1 MKGACY
7 HCGDEVIG
15 KGYFL
20 DEKVF
25 CCNGCK
31 GVYQLLKDNGLGDFY
46 TFESNAGV
54 KPSKETEHKYAFL
67 DVDSIR
73 QKFIDFEEGELT
85 RVTLFLPEIHCSSCI
100 YLLENLPK
108 IQEGVTG
115 CHINFSKREA
125 VISFYHT
132 QLPLSELAL
141 FLSKIGYPPNFGNRD
156 QSEKKIDKIF
166 MYKIGIAAFAFG
178 SIMLWSIPD
187 YAGVGDDNV
196 YFRSFTSYLS
206 LAVSIPVL
214 LFSAKD
220 YFISA
225 YKSLRYRSLNL
236 DVPITLGI
244 IALYLQSLYS
254 IFIGEGAGYM
264 DSFAGFIF
272 FLLIGK
278 WFQNKTYKSMS
289 FERDYTAYFPVAI
302 TKLVDEK
309 ESIVEI
315 EALNVGDVMLIR
327 NEEVV
332 PCDSILVSD
341 SAKIDYSFVTG
352 ESKPIYKSKGD
363 FIYAGGRLLG
373 QRVQMSVHKE
383 SNRSHLTQMWNEVKS
398 NKENITRFAFQ
409 DKISHYFLVIIL
421 IIASLASIGWAFVDY
436 TRITQIVVAILIVAC
451 PCALALSAPFT
462 YGNIM
467 RVLGRKGLYL
477 KNTAVIE
484 RLNSITDVVFD
495 KTGTLTSSEGLE
507 VQYEGE
513 ELTIEEQEMIC
524 TLSNSSTHPLSRAIV
539 AYFKVKD
546 IHPTCEIQEFEEF
559 SGKGISGL
567 INSNSIQVGSASF
580 TQSVQENANES
591 ASFIRVNEK
600 IGKFIFNSQLRENMG
615 EMMKSLSSY
624 TIHILSGD
632 KDKDRELMLS
642 ILPANSSLIF
652 EQTPKDKLNYILELK
667 QQGKFVLMI
676 GDGLN
681 DSGALG
687 SANVGIAVS
696 EDVFRFSPSS
706 DAIIESNK
714 LKDLNHF
721 MRTSSYSKTILAA
734 CLMFSLSYNLI
745 GLTFAITGNLTPL
758 VAAILMPI
766 SSITVVFISS
776 FMSYLKK

>member
-1 MKGACY
+1 MKDPCF

-25 CCNGCK
+25 CCNGCRS
-31 GVYQLLKDNGLGDFY
+31 VYQLLKENNLGDFY
-46 TFESNAGV
+46 TFETSAGV
-54 KPSKETEHKYAFL
+54 KPTKESEHKYAFL

-85 RVTLFLPEIHCSSCI
+85 RITLFLPEIHCSSCI

-125 VISFYHT
+125 VISFYHQ

-166 MYKIGIAAFAFG
+166 MYKMGIAAFAFG
-178 SIMLWSIPD
+178 SIMLWSVPD
-187 YAGVGDDNV
+187 YAGVGEDNV
-196 YFRSFTSYLS
+196 FFRTFTSYLS

-214 LFSAKD
+214 LFSARD

-225 YKSLRYRSLNL
+225 YKALRYKSLNL

-244 IALYLQSLYS
+244 IALYLQSVYS
-254 IFIGEGAGYM
+254 VLIGEGAGYM

-278 WFQNKTYKSMS
+278 WFQNKTYRSMS

-302 TKLVDEK
+302 TKLMEGK
-309 ESIVEI
+309 ELIVEI
-315 EALNVGDVMLIR
+315 EDLQVGDIMLIR

-332 PCDSILVSD
+332 PCDSILESET
-341 SAKIDYSFVTG
+341 AKIDYSFVTG
-352 ESKPIYKSKGD
+352 ESKPIYKKKGS
-363 FIYAGGRLLG
+363 FIYAGGRLVG

-421 IIASLASIGWAFVDY
+421 IIAVLASIGWAFVDSS
-436 TRITQIVVAILIVAC
+436 RITQIVVAILIVAC

-467 RVLGRKGLYL
+467 RVLGRKGLFL

-484 RLNSITDVVFD
+484 RLNSVTDIVFD
-495 KTGTLTSSEGLE
+495 KTGTLTSSSGLE
-507 VQYEGE
+507 VEYVGDI
-513 ELTIEEQEMIC
+513 LTNHEKEMISA
-524 TLSNSSTHPLSRAIV
+524 LSNSSTHPLSRAIV
-539 AYFKVKD
+539 SYYKD
-546 IHPTCEIQEFEEF
+546 AGVFAEFEIQEFEEL
-559 SGKGISGL
+559 SGKGVSGQ
-567 INSNSIQVGSASF
+567 IEGVKVQIGNATF
-580 TQSVQENANES
+580 TNTAHTDANES
-591 ASFIRVNEK
+591 ASYIRVNGK
-600 IGKFIFNSQLRENMG
+600 TGKFVFTSQLRKRID
-615 EMMKSLSSY
+615 EMMDSLRGYS
-624 TIHILSGD
+624 IHILSGD
-632 KDKDRELMLS
+632 KDKDRELMLT
-642 ILPANSSLIF
+642 ILPENSSLIF
-652 EQTPKDKLNYILELK
+652 EQTPKDKLEYVLDLK
-667 QQGKFVLMI
+667 EKGKSVLMI

-687 SANVGIAVS
+687 AANVGIAVS

-706 DAIIESNK
+706 DAIIEAEK
-714 LKDLNHF
+714 LWDLNGF
-721 MRTSSYSKTILAA
+721 MKTSTYSKSILAA
-734 CLMFSLSYNLI
+734 CLIFSLSYNVV
-745 GLTFAITGNLTPL
+745 GLSFAISGNLTPL

-766 SSITVVFISS
+766 SSVTVVFISS

>member
-1 MKGACY
+1 MKEPCF
-7 HCGDEVIG
+7 HCGDEIIG

-25 CCNGCK
+25 CCNGCRS
-31 GVYQLLKDNGLGDFY
+31 VYQLLKDNNLGDFY
-46 TFESNAGV
+46 SFETNAGV
-54 KPSKETEHKYAFL
+54 KPSKESEHKYAFL

-85 RVTLFLPEIHCSSCI
+85 RITLFLPEIHCSSCI

-125 VISFYHT
+125 VISFYHK

-178 SIMLWSIPD
+178 SIMLWSVPD
-187 YAGVGDDNV
+187 YAGVGDANPV
-196 YFRSFTSYLS
+196 FRTFTSYLS
-206 LAVSIPVL
+206 FAVSIPVL

-225 YKSLRYRSLNL
+225 YKALRYKSLNL

-244 IALYLQSLYS
+244 IALYLQSVYS
-254 IFIGEGAGYM
+254 ILKGEGAGYM

-302 TKLVDEK
+302 TKMNQGE
-309 ESIVEI
+309 ETIVEI
-315 EALNVGDVMLIR
+315 EHLNVGDIMLIR

-341 SAKIDYSFVTG
+341 TAKIDYSFVTG
-352 ESKPIYKSKGD
+352 ESKPIYKNKGD
-363 FIYAGGRLLG
+363 FIYAGGRLVG

-398 NKENITRFAFQ
+398 NKETITRFAFQ
-409 DKISHYFLVIIL
+409 DKISRYFLVIIL
-421 IIASLASIGWAFVDY
+421 IIAVLASIAWAFFDPS
-436 TRITQIVVAILIVAC
+436 RITQIVVAILIVAC

-467 RVLGRKGLYL
+467 RVLGRKGLFL

-495 KTGTLTSSEGLE
+495 KTGTLTSSAGLE
-507 VQYEGE
+507 VEYVGDFLTE
-513 ELTIEEQEMIC
+513 EEKEMIC
-524 TLSNSSTHPLSRAIV
+524 AISNSSTHPLSRAIV
-539 AYFKVKD
+539 TYFKSAG
-546 IHPTCEIQEFEEF
+546 IFAEHEINAFEEV
-559 SGKGISGL
+559 SGKGVSGQMNGK
-567 INSNSIQVGSASF
+567 IVQVGSASY
-580 TQSVQENANES
+580 TGSQHVDANES
-591 ASFIRVNEK
+591 ASYIRVNGK
-600 IGKFIFNSQLRENMG
+600 VGKFIFTSQLRARMD
-615 EMMKSLSSY
+615 EMMRSLSNY
-624 TIHILSGD
+624 KIHILSGD
-632 KDKDRELMLS
+632 KDKDRELMLK
-642 ILPANSSLIF
+642 ILPDNSSLIF
-652 EQTPKDKLNYILELK
+652 EQTPKDKLNYILALK
-667 QQGKFVLMI
+667 EQGKSVMMI

-687 SANVGIAVS
+687 AANVGIAVS

-706 DAIIESNK
+706 DAIIEAEK
-714 LKDLNHF
+714 LWDLNGF
-721 MRTSSYSKTILAA
+721 MKTSAYSKTILTA
-734 CLMFSLSYNLI
+734 CLMFSLSYNVI
-745 GLTFAITGNLTPL
+745 GLSFAISGNLTPL

-776 FMSYLKK
+776 FMSFLKK

>member
-1 MKGACY
+1 MKDPCY

-25 CCNGCK
+25 CCNGCR
-31 GVYQLLKDNGLGDFY
+31 GVYQLLKENGLGDFY
-46 TFESNAGV
+46 SFETNAGV
-54 KPSKETEHKYAFL
+54 KPNKETEHKYAFL

-85 RVTLFLPEIHCSSCI
+85 RITLFLPEIHCSSCI

-125 VISFYHT
+125 VISFYHQ

-166 MYKIGIAAFAFG
+166 MYKMGIAAFAFG
-178 SIMLWSIPD
+178 SIMLWSVPD

-196 YFRSFTSYLS
+196 YFRTFTSYLS

-220 YFISA
+220 YFVSA
-225 YKSLRYRSLNL
+225 YKALRYKSLNL

-254 IFIGEGAGYM
+254 ILIGEGAGYM

-302 TKLVDEK
+302 TKLSEGK
-309 ESIVEI
+309 ETIVEI
-315 EALNVGDVMLIR
+315 EQLQVNDVMLIR

-332 PCDSILVSD
+332 PCDSILVSET
-341 SAKIDYSFVTG
+341 AKIDYSFVTG
-352 ESKPIYKSKGD
+352 ESKPIYKNKGD
-363 FIYAGGRLLG
+363 FIYAGGRLVG

-421 IIASLASIGWAFVDY
+421 IIAVLASIGWAFVDP
-436 TRITQIVVAILIVAC
+436 TRITHIVVAILIVAC

-484 RLNSITDVVFD
+484 RLNTITDVVFD
-495 KTGTLTSSEGLE
+495 KTGTLTSSAGLE
-507 VQYEGE
+507 VEYLGDP
-513 ELTIEEQEMIC
+513 LTNSEKEAIC
-524 TLSNSSTHPLSRAIV
+524 AVSNSSTHPLSRAIV
-539 AYFKVKD
+539 AYYKSVGIFAEY
-546 IHPTCEIQEFEEF
+546 EINEFEEI
-559 SGKGISGL
+559 SGKGISGKINQDL
-567 INSNSIQVGSASF
+567 IQIGSASY
-580 TQSVQENANES
+580 TNSLQTDANES
-591 ASFIRVNEK
+591 ASYIRIAEK
-600 IGKFIFNSQLRENMG
+600 TGKFVFTSQLRERMD
-615 EMMKSLSSY
+615 EMMNSLKAYS
-624 TIHILSGD
+624 IHVLSGD
-632 KDKDRELMLS
+632 KDKDRDLMLN
-642 ILPANSSLIF
+642 ILPKNSNLIF
-652 EQTPKDKLNYILELK
+652 EQTPKDKLEYILALK
-667 QQGKFVLMI
+667 KQGKSVLMV

-687 SANVGIAVS
+687 AANVGIAVS

-706 DAIIESNK
+706 DAIIESEK
-714 LKDLNHF
+714 LRNLNGF
-721 MRTSSYSKTILAA
+721 LKTSTYSKTILTA
-734 CLMFSLSYNLI
+734 CLVFSLSYNVI
-745 GLTFAITGNLTPL
+745 GLSFAISGNLTPL

-776 FMSYLKK
+776 IMSYLKK

>member
-1 MKGACY
+1 MKDPCF

-25 CCNGCK
+25 CCNGCRS
-31 GVYQLLKDNGLGDFY
+31 VYQLLKENNLGDFY
-46 TFESNAGV
+46 TFETNAGV
-54 KPSKETEHKYAFL
+54 KPTKESEHKYAFL

-73 QKFIDFEEGELT
+73 QKFINFEEGELT
-85 RVTLFLPEIHCSSCI
+85 RITLFLPEIHCSSCI

-125 VISFYHT
+125 VISFYHQ

-166 MYKIGIAAFAFG
+166 MYKMGIAAFAFG
-178 SIMLWSIPD
+178 SIMLWSVPD

-196 YFRSFTSYLS
+196 FFRTFTSYLS

-214 LFSAKD
+214 LFSARD

-225 YKSLRYRSLNL
+225 YKALRYRSLNL

-244 IALYLQSLYS
+244 IALYLQSVYS
-254 IFIGEGAGYM
+254 ILIGEGAGYM

-278 WFQNKTYKSMS
+278 WFQNKTYRSMS

-302 TKLVDEK
+302 TKLIEGK
-309 ESIVEI
+309 ELIVEI
-315 EALNVGDVMLIR
+315 EDLQVGDLMLIR

-332 PCDSILVSD
+332 PCDSILESET
-341 SAKIDYSFVTG
+341 AKIDYSFVTG
-352 ESKPIYKSKGD
+352 ESKPIYKKKGD
-363 FIYAGGRLLG
+363 FIYAGGRLVG

-421 IIASLASIGWAFVDY
+421 IIAVLASIGWAFVDSS
-436 TRITQIVVAILIVAC
+436 RITQIVVAILIVAC

-467 RVLGRKGLYL
+467 RVLGRKGLFL

-484 RLNSITDVVFD
+484 RLNSVTDIVFD
-495 KTGTLTSSEGLE
+495 KTGTLTSSSGLE
-507 VQYEGE
+507 VEYVGDI
-513 ELTIEEQEMIC
+513 LTNHEKEMISA
-524 TLSNSSTHPLSRAIV
+524 LSNSSTHPLSRAIV
-539 AYFKVKD
+539 AYYKNTGVFEEF
-546 IHPTCEIQEFEEF
+546 EIQEFEEI
-559 SGKGISGL
+559 SGKGVSGK
-567 INSNSIQVGSASF
+567 IDGETVQIGNASF
-580 TQSVQENANES
+580 INIAQTDANES
-591 ASFIRVNEK
+591 ASFIRLNGK
-600 IGKFIFNSQLRENMG
+600 TGKFVFTSQLRKRMD
-615 EMMKSLSSY
+615 EMMDSLRGYS
-624 TIHILSGD
+624 IHILSGD
-632 KDKDRELMLS
+632 KDKDRELMLT
-642 ILPANSSLIF
+642 ILPENSSLIF
-652 EQTPKDKLNYILELK
+652 EQTPKDKLEYVLDLK
-667 QQGKFVLMI
+667 EKGKSVLMI

-687 SANVGIAVS
+687 AANVGIAVS

-706 DAIIESNK
+706 DAIIEAEK
-714 LKDLNHF
+714 LWDLNGF
-721 MRTSSYSKTILAA
+721 MKTSTYSKSILAA
-734 CLMFSLSYNLI
+734 CLIFSLSYNVV
-745 GLTFAITGNLTPL
+745 GLSFAISGNLTPL

-766 SSITVVFISS
+766 SSVTVVFISS